1 MPTHWHL
8 GQVHLAIQA
17 AFAWWNSHLHE
28 FEIGGLSFGDPEQC
42 ENGELADGRQT
53 IDEGSI
59 RLTDFTRNPG
69 TRFTY
74 LYDFGDSW
82 RHTVTIERFISLE
95 TLPQTARC
103 IDGARARPPE
113 DVDGVPGYERFLAV
127 MSNPSDPEHNEMKQW
142 VHGNFSPDW
151 FDLGRIDKD
160 VRMALLPN
168 YRRLL
173 YQPRPGTRKVA
184 LLN

>member
-1 MPTHWHL
+1 MDAKIDALFRDPNAARLHVQLDGVEAAIWRRLVVPAHWNF
-8 GQVHLAIQA
+8 GEVHLVIQA

-59 RLTDFTRNPG
+59 RLTDFTRKPG
-69 TRFTY
+69 TKFTY
-74 LYDFGDSW
+74 LYDFGDNW
-82 RHTVTIERFISLE
+82 HHPVTIERFISLE

-113 DVDGVPGYERFLAV
+113 DVGGVHGYERFVAV
-127 MSNPSDPEHNEMKQW
+127 MCETQKHVKLSVE
-142 VHGNFSPDW
+142 
-151 FDLGRIDKD
+151 LGASMR
-160 VRMALLPN
+160 AC
-168 YRRLL
+168 
-173 YQPRPGTRKVA
+173 
-184 LLN
+184 